1 MKQVPVPYV
10 LVMCWRMER
19 SRSIRRMLDW
29 SQDHKRKVLH
39 AALMEEGANPK
50 EVTIITKKHKN
61 KTKS

>member
-1 MKQVPVPYV
+1 
-10 LVMCWRMER
+10 
-19 SRSIRRMLDW
+19 MLDW